1 MKTIILLRHAKS
13 SRNDPAQADFDR
25 PLAPRGKRAC
35 EAVIR
40 ALGRLK
46 VKPDVV
52 LCSSARRAEE
62 TLLEIAPALAD
73 GPAVKHE
80 RRLYLASA
88 ARLLGRLRELDDGVR
103 SVLLIGHNPGLQGLA
118 VLLAGG
124 GNEAALAR
132 LAAKFPTAG
141 LAELGFPGKRWGE
154 LAAGSAELV
163 SLWSPKDDK
172 DD

>member
-13 SRNDPAQADFDR
+13 SRNDTALADFDR

-35 EAVIR
+35 ETVIR
-40 ALGRLK
+40 ALRRLK
-46 VKPDVV
+46 LAPDIV
-52 LCSSARRAEE
+52 LCSTARRAEE
-62 TLLEIAPALAD
+62 TLLGIAPALAD
-73 GPAVKHE
+73 GATVKHE
-80 RRLYLASA
+80 KRLYLASA

-124 GNEAALAR
+124 GNGATLAR
-132 LAAKFPTAG
+132 LVAKFPTAG
-141 LAELGFPGKRWGE
+141 LAALSFPGKRWGE

-163 SLWSPKDDK
+163 RLWSPNDDK
-172 DD
+172 GD

>member
-13 SRNDPAQADFDR
+13 SRNDTALADFDR

-40 ALGRLK
+40 ALRRFKLA
-46 VKPDVV
+46 PDVV
-52 LCSSARRAEE
+52 LCSTARRAEE
-62 TLLEIAPALAD
+62 TLLGIAPALAD
-73 GPAVKHE
+73 GATVKHE
-80 RRLYLASA
+80 KRLYLASA

-118 VLLAGG
+118 VLLAGS
-124 GNEAALAR
+124 GNGAALAR

-141 LAELGFPGKRWGE
+141 LAALSFPGKRWGE
-154 LAAGSAELV
+154 LAAGSAELFR
-163 SLWSPKDDK
+163 LWSPNDDK
-172 DD
+172 SD